1 MPPAAQSC
9 SPGSGCRSITH
20 SYGATEGAIQADCV
34 VTARRRDP
42 QTDAKSQED
51 AWAGTL
57 AHE

>member
-9 SPGSGCRSITH
+9 SPGRGYRSIRH
-20 SYGATEGAIQADCV
+20 GYDATEGTIEAACV

-57 AHE
+57 ARE